1 MKLIFNTIDNFKND
15 RSAALSPY
23 LEKISEKIADLD
35 KIINETT
42 ALQTISDGKLPKSGL
57 DIENSVTASNHK
69 NFTIGPNN
77 ERIIHNIARLPT
89 NPTNKLNDYVEN
101 FLSSNLRSSL
111 CQFLEEYTAFTD
123 KGSYKSASFG
133 LESSKNRN
141 IIPKPVL
148 EVMNLIHEKYSV
160 DNVNHINSIHVT
172 KFLGQSSHREQ
183 QTDYSPYLSPDSDI
197 YNVFLGDSS
206 TITFI
211 DKCTNEESKHKV
223 CDNSIYTT
231 SVKSHNYWLYGIDR
245 PSYSDRSVTYYLSF
259 QCTHKNDQ
267 NSPIIIGD
275 SNTHNISFY
284 NKNLNNKSDLGRDIY
299 GKVVKAFTID
309 EINPH
314 DAIGYKNI
322 IVQVEINNLKRK
334 FANEYGVIDIDSTFD
349 SWLHKIIDIKQI
361 CPSSRI
367 IISLVMP
374 TKIREL
380 NDTAKQFNYRIFS
393 CKNKF
398 WDCLGFDSFL
408 GENGLLDDNLGRYF
422 SAVTVRRDR
431 IHLGKLGIS
440 RLSLMIREA
449 VLYPRQVVDRRL
461 YSSVVGTSN
470 RVRSHLI
477 NR

>member
-1 MKLIFNTIDNFKND
+1 M
-15 RSAALSPY
+15 P
-23 LEKISEKIADLD
+23 
-35 KIINETT
+35 
-42 ALQTISDGKLPKSGL
+42 
-57 DIENSVTASNHK
+57 
-69 NFTIGPNN
+69 
-77 ERIIHNIARLPT
+77 
-89 NPTNKLNDYVEN
+89 
-101 FLSSNLRSSL
+101 SNLRSSL

-172 KFLGQSSHREQ
+172 KFLDQSSHREQ

-231 SVKSHNYWLYGIDR
+231 SVKSHNYWSYGIDR
-245 PSYSDRSVTYYLSF
+245 PSSSDRSVTYYLSF

-309 EINPH
+309 EINPR
-314 DAIGYKNI
+314 DAIGYKII

-334 FANEYGVIDIDSTFD
+334 FTNEYGVIDIDSTFD

-367 IISLVMP
+367 IISPVIP

-422 SAVTVRRDR
+422 SAVTGRRDR

-449 VLYPRQVVDRRL
+449 VLYPRQVVDRGS
-461 YSSVVGTSN
+461 YSSVVSTSN
-470 RVRSHLI
+470 RVRSHPI